1 MHILGMKN
9 KLKKNLNILCIIIYS
24 KGILLQYVSSKY
36 SLIQKVIK
44 LLNLHACEK
53 MECQKD
59 AFPLDSTIILT
70 TFTPRECLLL

>member
-9 KLKKNLNILCIIIYS
+9 KLKKNFNILCFIIYS

-44 LLNLHACEK
+44 LLNLHAYEK
-53 MECQKD
+53 NGASKGW
-59 AFPLDSTIILT
+59 FSP
-70 TFTPRECLLL
+70 